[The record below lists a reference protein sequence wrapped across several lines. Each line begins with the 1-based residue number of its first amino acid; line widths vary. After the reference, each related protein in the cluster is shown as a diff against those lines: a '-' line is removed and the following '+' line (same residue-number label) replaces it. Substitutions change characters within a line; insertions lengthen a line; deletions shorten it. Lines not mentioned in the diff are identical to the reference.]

1 MTATSNQDCKIPY
14 RVISITDKTHRTA
27 YPAISPSR
35 PALSQA
41 GRTVLITGGSGGIG
55 YGIALAFATAGAS
68 RVIIVG
74 RDEAKQRAAAE
85 SLTREAGPD
94 SHTKFEGR
102 AASPASPEAIDALW
116 DALKAEGVLV
126 DVLVLNAAVTSS
138 VVQDSLWTAG
148 REFTWDM
155 FIVHVRSINHYSER
169 FWKQNEDEK
178 PVDNS
183 GAMQRYLVNVSTSAI
198 HDFEAGE
205 ATKAYA
211 LTKNSGMLLMQ
222 QLARDTPVD
231 KMQIVSFHPGAIL
244 SPGAKSGGLDEN
256 SLEWDDI
263 SLPSSVAVWAASDEA
278 AFLHGRF
285 IWSAWDVEELQ
296 KGPLRKRI
304 ETDDKFLRIGV
315 HGL

>member
-178 PVDNS
+178 
-183 GAMQRYLVNVSTSAI
+183 VSLLIPYSSVVSPGTASLQ
-198 HDFEAGE
+198 DSL
-205 ATKAYA
+205 
-211 LTKNSGMLLMQ
+211 LTT
-222 QLARDTPVD
+222 AVRCRDTSSMCPLPP
-231 KMQIVSFHPGAIL
+231 ST
-244 SPGAKSGGLDEN
+244 
-256 SLEWDDI
+256 I
-263 SLPSSVAVWAASDEA
+263 SKQARLPRPM
-278 AFLHGRF
+278 H
-285 IWSAWDVEELQ
+285 
-296 KGPLRKRI
+296 
-304 ETDDKFLRIGV
+304 
-315 HGL
+315 

>member
-1 MTATSNQDCKIPY
+1 MTVTSNQDFKIPY
-14 RVISITDKTHRTA
+14 KVISITNKTHRTS

-55 YGIALAFATAGAS
+55 YGIALAFAAAGAS

-85 SLTREAGPD
+85 SLAHEAGPD
-94 SHTKFEGR
+94 SHTEFEGR

-116 DALKAEGVLV
+116 DSLSAEGVLV
-126 DVLVLNAAVTSS
+126 DVLVLNAAVTGS

-148 REFTWDM
+148 WESTWEM
-155 FIVHVRSINHYSER
+155 LIVHVRSINHYSER
-169 FWKQNEDEK
+169 FWKQN
-178 PVDNS
+178 VDKK
-183 GAMQRYLVNVSTSAI
+183 RYIVNVSTSAI

-211 LTKNSGMLLMQ
+211 LTKTSGMLLMQ

-244 SPGAKSGGLDEN
+244 SPGAKSGGADEN
-256 SLEWDDI
+256 SLNWDDI
-263 SLPSSVAVWAASDEA
+263 SLPSSVAVWTASDEA

-296 KGPLRKRI
+296 KGPLRERI
-304 ETDDKFLRIGV
+304 ETDDKFLRVGV